1 MRLDRREVNM
11 ARKLYELQE
20 IDLEIDAKNEA
31 LALVVSRLGDSE
43 ALAEARVSL
52 ATEEERLVELERSQR
67 DVEREVEDLR
77 SKVALLEEKL
87 YGGSVKNPKELAS
100 LQEQVEHLKRK
111 RRGQEDKVLDIMTE
125 VEAMQKNVSLKS
137 REVARIDE
145 DWRAEQATLSG
156 EQAELNAALADLDQK
171 RKDLISRIDAAS
183 LELYQGLRR
192 KRQGRAVAKVEQGM
206 CQGCRIVLPLNVLQR
221 ARIGQELV
229 QCSSCERILYL
240 S

>member
-1 MRLDRREVNM
+1 MVRQ
-11 ARKLYELQE
+11 LYELQE
-20 IDLEIDAKNEA
+20 IDLEIDVKNEA
-31 LALVVSRLGDSE
+31 LALVLSRLGDSE
-43 ALAEARVSL
+43 ALAKARVSL

-67 DVEREVEDLR
+67 GVEREVEDLR
-77 SKVALLEEKL
+77 AKVALLEDKL

-111 RRGQEDKVLDIMTE
+111 RRGQEDEVLDIMTE

-137 REVARIDE
+137 AEVSRIDE
-145 DWRAEQATLSG
+145 DWRAEQAALSG
-156 EQAELNAALADLDQK
+156 EQVELGAALADLDQK

-192 KRQGRAVAKVEQGM
+192 RRQGRAVAKVEQGM

>member
-31 LALVVSRLGDSE
+31 LTLVVSRLGDSE

-111 RRGQEDKVLDIMTE
+111 RRGQEDEVLGIMTE
-125 VEAMQKNVSLKS
+125 VEAMQKNLSLKS
-137 REVARIDE
+137 AEVSRIDE
-145 DWRAEQATLSG
+145 DWRAEQAALSG
-156 EQAELNAALADLDQK
+156 EQVELGAALADLDQK

-206 CQGCRIVLPLNVLQR
+206 CQGCRIALPLNVLQR

>member
-31 LALVVSRLGDSE
+31 LTLVVSRLGDSE

-156 EQAELNAALADLDQK
+156 EQAELSAALADLDQK